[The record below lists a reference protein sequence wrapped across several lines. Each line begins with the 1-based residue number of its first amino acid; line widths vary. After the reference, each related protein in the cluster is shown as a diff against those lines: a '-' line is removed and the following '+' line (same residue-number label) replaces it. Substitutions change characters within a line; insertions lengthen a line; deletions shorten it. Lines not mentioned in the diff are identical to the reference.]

1 MLDVHLPV
9 DGIHVGSVVGARQR
23 VEGEMA
29 AIELLKALCKG
40 GRLWMEAEDSDEAT
54 ADLKGLEVGEP
65 NAVFEA

>member
-23 VEGEMA
+23 VDGEMA

-40 GRLWMEAEDSDEAT
+40 RLWMEAEDSEAT

>member
-23 VEGEMA
+23 VDGEMA

-40 GRLWMEAEDSDEAT
+40 GLWMEAEEAEEAT
-54 ADLKGLEVGEP
+54 ADLKGLEVGGR
-65 NAVFEA
+65 AVFEA